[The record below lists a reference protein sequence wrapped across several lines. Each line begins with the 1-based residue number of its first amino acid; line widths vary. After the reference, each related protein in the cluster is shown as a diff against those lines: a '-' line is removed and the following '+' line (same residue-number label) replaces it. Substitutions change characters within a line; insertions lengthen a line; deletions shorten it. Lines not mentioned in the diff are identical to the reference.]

1 MAPCSGLSIDRDGGG
16 VTLDDCELA
25 SNTASA
31 VLDASDPIDHPYRL
45 EVSSPGAERP
55 IRRAE
60 EWTAAVGRRVNVRLR
75 DGDAEL
81 VLEGKLVAVT
91 GSDAEIEV
99 RDRRTHAGGRLLA
112 RRRARGADRRR
123 HLMAAPAVT
132 LTALRDLAAAT
143 PLSEAEITSA
153 VEQGVATAY
162 RRLVEDDRSGPGS
175 REPRVRHLRRL
186 SPRRGRR
193 ASSPS
198 TVDVPDFPRQA
209 AAAARTAV
217 AERLA
222 SVEQRRILGEGA
234 SQRGV
239 LRDAIVE
246 RRLGSIWYVDAGG
259 VPGMLPPE
267 EQIPGERLT
276 IRDHIKVVIVEGRRK
291 GPDALVVVSRS
302 HPQLVQRLMEQEVP
316 ELQSGQVVV
325 RAIARDPGRRTKVA
339 VDAPDGDVDPQGAC
353 IGRNGVRQ
361 RAVTSELGEEQ
372 VQIVAWSA
380 DPSTFV
386 MNSLIPA
393 TARGVE
399 LDTESRTAHISV
411 AADQLSLA
419 IGRGGRERPPG
430 GPPHRLADRHQ
441 RG

>member
-1 MAPCSGLSIDRDGGG
+1 M
-16 VTLDDCELA
+16 
-25 SNTASA
+25 
-31 VLDASDPIDHPYRL
+31 
-45 EVSSPGAERP
+45 
-55 IRRAE
+55 
-60 EWTAAVGRRVNVRLR
+60 
-75 DGDAEL
+75 
-81 VLEGKLVAVT
+81 
-91 GSDAEIEV
+91 
-99 RDRRTHAGGRLLA
+99 
-112 RRRARGADRRR
+112 
-123 HLMAAPAVT
+123 
-132 LTALRDLAAAT
+132 
-143 PLSEAEITSA
+143 
-153 VEQGVATAY
+153 
-162 RRLVEDDRSGPGS
+162 
-175 REPRVRHLRRL
+175 
-186 SPRRGRR
+186 
-193 ASSPS
+193 
-198 TVDVPDFPRQA
+198 
-209 AAAARTAV
+209 

-222 SVEQRRILGEGA
+222 NVEQRRILGEGA

-267 EQIPGERLT
+267 EQIPGERLAV
-276 IRDHIKVVIVEGRRK
+276 RDHIKVVIVEGRRK

-380 DPSTFV
+380 DPATFV

-393 TARGVE
+393 VARGVE
-399 LDTESRTAHISV
+399 LDPRITDRPHLGGLGSALPR
-411 AADQLSLA
+411 DRP
-419 IGRGGRERPPG
+419 GRGERPPR
-430 GPPHRLADRHQ
+430 GPPHRLAHRHP
-441 RG
+441 RLTSRRLAASAGDSPP

>member
-1 MAPCSGLSIDRDGGG
+1 
-16 VTLDDCELA
+16 
-25 SNTASA
+25 
-31 VLDASDPIDHPYRL
+31 
-45 EVSSPGAERP
+45 
-55 IRRAE
+55 
-60 EWTAAVGRRVNVRLR
+60 
-75 DGDAEL
+75 
-81 VLEGKLVAVT
+81 
-91 GSDAEIEV
+91 
-99 RDRRTHAGGRLLA
+99 
-112 RRRARGADRRR
+112 
-123 HLMAAPAVT
+123 MAAPAVT
-132 LTALRDLAAAT
+132 LSALRDLAAAT

-162 RRLVEDDRSGPGS
+162 RRLVEDDPSVRARVNLESGTF
-175 REPRVRHLRRL
+175 VVYRL
-186 SPRRGRR
+186 DADGAEVTLP
-193 ASSPS
+193 
-198 TVDVPDFPRQA
+198 VDVPDFPRQA

-246 RRLGSIWYVDAGG
+246 RRMGSIWYVDAGG

-267 EQIPGERLT
+267 EQIPGERLA

-339 VDAPDGDVDPQGAC
+339 VDAPDGDLDPQGAC

-380 DPSTFV
+380 DPSAFV

-393 TARGVE
+393 TARSVE
-399 LDTESRTAHISV
+399 LDAESRTAHISV

-419 IGRGGRERPPG
+419 IGRGGENA
-430 GPPHRLADRHQ
+430 RLAARLTGWRIDISADEADAGGQ
-441 RG
+441 D

>member
-1 MAPCSGLSIDRDGGG
+1 
-16 VTLDDCELA
+16 
-25 SNTASA
+25 
-31 VLDASDPIDHPYRL
+31 
-45 EVSSPGAERP
+45 
-55 IRRAE
+55 
-60 EWTAAVGRRVNVRLR
+60 
-75 DGDAEL
+75 
-81 VLEGKLVAVT
+81 
-91 GSDAEIEV
+91 
-99 RDRRTHAGGRLLA
+99 
-112 RRRARGADRRR
+112 
-123 HLMAAPAVT
+123 MAAPAVT
-132 LTALRDLAAAT
+132 LSALRDLAAAT

-162 RRLVEDDRSGPGS
+162 RRLVVDDPSVRARVNLESGTFVVYRLDEDGAELTLP
-175 REPRVRHLRRL
+175 
-186 SPRRGRR
+186 
-193 ASSPS
+193 
-198 TVDVPDFPRQA
+198 VDVPDFPRQA

-246 RRLGSIWYVDAGG
+246 RRMGSIWYVDAGG

-339 VDAPDGDVDPQGAC
+339 VDAPDGDLDPQGAC

-393 TARGVE
+393 TALGVE
-399 LDTESRTAHISV
+399 LDAETRTAHISV

-419 IGRGGRERPPG
+419 IGRGGENA
-430 GPPHRLADRHQ
+430 RLAARLTGWRIDISADDAETGGQDEEGPH
-441 RG
+441 

>member
-1 MAPCSGLSIDRDGGG
+1 MAGPAITLS
-16 VTLDDCELA
+16 
-25 SNTASA
+25 
-31 VLDASDPIDHPYRL
+31 
-45 EVSSPGAERP
+45 
-55 IRRAE
+55 
-60 EWTAAVGRRVNVRLR
+60 
-75 DGDAEL
+75 
-81 VLEGKLVAVT
+81 
-91 GSDAEIEV
+91 
-99 RDRRTHAGGRLLA
+99 
-112 RRRARGADRRR
+112 
-123 HLMAAPAVT
+123 
-132 LTALRDLAAAT
+132 ALRDLAAAT
-143 PLSEAEITSA
+143 PLSEAEITGA
-153 VEQGVATAY
+153 VEQGVAAAY
-162 RRLVEDDRSGPGS
+162 RRLVEDDA
-175 REPRVRHLRRL
+175 RVRARVNLESGTFVVFHLDED
-186 SPRRGRR
+186 G
-193 ASSPS
+193 AEVVID
-198 TVDVPDFPRQA
+198 VDVPDFPRQA

-399 LDTESRTAHISV
+399 LDPESRTAHITV
-411 AADQLSLA
+411 AGDQLSLA
-419 IGRGGRERPPG
+419 IGRGGENA
-430 GPPHRLADRHQ
+430 RLAARLTGWRIDIRADEAQ
-441 RG
+441 DGAADEDSPS